1 MNISQEQ
8 IKQEIRILI
17 ESKIANCNIGYDD
30 ELKKH
35 GISSIQIIEIV
46 IDIEEKYKIEFN
58 QGNLTE
64 DMLKS
69 INAISCNVITLLSK
83 KDISL

>member
-1 MNISQEQ
+1 MNITQDQ
-8 IKQEIRILI
+8 IKQEIKSLI
-17 ESKIANCNIGYDD
+17 ESKISNCNIGYDD

-46 IDIEEKYKIEFN
+46 IDIEEKFEIEFN
-58 QGNLTE
+58 QGNLNA

-83 KDISL
+83 KGVSL